1 MAQNLKIKAIND
13 FLIEKTKE
21 TRDFRVY
28 FDLVNGDVISADQHD
43 ILISNDEE
51 YIKLRNAETDEACFL
66 WYILYTDKIVGF
78 YTSLDY
84 QELSEDSDEDS
95 EDSDIE
101 FD

>member
-28 FDLVNGDVISADQHD
+28 FDLVSGDVISADQHD

-51 YIKLRNAETDEACFL
+51 HIKLRNAETDEACFL

-84 QELSEDSDEDS
+84 QEFDEDSDE
-95 EDSDIE
+95 IE
-101 FD
+101 LD